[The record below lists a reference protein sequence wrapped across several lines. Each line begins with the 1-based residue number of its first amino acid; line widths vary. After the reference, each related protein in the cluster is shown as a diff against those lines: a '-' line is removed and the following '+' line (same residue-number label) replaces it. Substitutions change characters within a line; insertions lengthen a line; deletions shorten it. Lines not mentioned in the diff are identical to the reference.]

1 MKKLNLL
8 EADIGSLIIKYMVPS
23 VLGMMG
29 TSLCIFLDTMFIGQ
43 GIGNDGLAA
52 LNIVLPVYSLFNSIG
67 LLFGVG
73 GATLLAISIG
83 RRRHNDINVIFS
95 TSMLMVIIIGII
107 SSIIGVIFTE
117 EICILLGASDSLLPL
132 AVSYGRVL
140 LSGSIV
146 FMFINALNV
155 FVRNDG
161 EPKLSMWTVIITNI
175 INVVLDYIFIF
186 PLQMGMMGAALATTL
201 GQFGGIAVLM
211 SHFIRKRNNISFK
224 IKEVSFKFIK
234 RILKSGLPSF
244 ILEIS
249 AGVVIFMFN
258 IKLSSI
264 SGDVAVS
271 AYSIIS
277 NVALIFVAIF
287 NGVSQG
293 LQPILGVNYGAR
305 KLKRTYSIYKI
316 GMMISGI
323 LGCLFLL
330 IGIFAPNILVSIF
343 SSSKD
348 ELLDI
353 TVNGIRI
360 YFIAFVPMG
369 LNILN
374 IGFMQSIEMSKASIT
389 LSIVRGLVL
398 IVLLVNILSA
408 LFGLN
413 GVWMTIPVVEAITL
427 IISTFIIRRMIKN
440 WDYI

>member
-83 RRRHNDINVIFS
+83 RRRHNDINIIFT

-107 SSIIGVIFTE
+107 SSVVGVIFTE
-117 EICILLGASDSLLPL
+117 EICILLGASERLLPL

-175 INVVLDYIFIF
+175 INVILDYIFIF
-186 PLQMGMMGAALATTL
+186 
-201 GQFGGIAVLM
+201 GGIAVLL
-211 SHFIRKRNNISFK
+211 SHFVRKRNNISFN
-224 IKEVSFKFIK
+224 IKEISFKFIK
-234 RILKSGLPSF
+234 RIIKSGLPSF

-316 GMMISGI
+316 GMIISGV

-330 IGIFAPNILVSIF
+330 IGILAPNILVNIF

-348 ELLDI
+348 ELLEI

-374 IGFMQSIEMSKASIT
+374 IGFMQSLEMSKASIT

-413 GVWMTIPVVEAITL
+413 GVWMTIPVVEVITL
-427 IISTFIIRRMIKN
+427 IVSTFIIRRMIKN
-440 WDYI
+440 WDYV